1 MESDLKTGKPIDSD
15 EELKGALKK
24 WKGNKKGLNIMSL
37 IMLLIELFK
46 SLTDDEES
54 AAVKPK
60 PKVKK

>member
-1 MESDLKTGKPIDSD
+1 MSGASRVESNDADLK
-15 EELKGALKK
+15 LKESLKV
-24 WKGNKKGLNIMSL
+24 WKSNKKGLNIMSL

>member
-1 MESDLKTGKPIDSD
+1 MESNDADLK
-15 EELKGALKK
+15 LKESLKV
-24 WKGNKKGLNIMSL
+24 WKSNKKGLNIMSL